1 MSPLALLRENP
12 GLRRLFAAQLPADFA
27 DWLDFVAIASLLAF
41 VWHAPPMA
49 FAWLAVAMG
58 VPYLVIGPV
67 AGLIVDRVPVRP
79 VLVLS
84 NLGRALV
91 TAAFLLAPDWP
102 VLVLLV
108 ALRAAVDS
116 AFTPAKQAALQALT
130 PVDDLIA
137 ANGLSHA
144 INQAS
149 KIAAPGL
156 GGVLLAV
163 VAPAWVFAGNAVVSL
178 VAAVLSYR
186 IGVVPRPE
194 DDTGPAP
201 FWASLGGGFAA
212 LRQSAPLTAAVA
224 LMAAGFFAMFF
235 YDTLIA
241 PVVRDIGFD
250 ETFLGLLLAAIGGGG
265 MVGALLLSGRY
276 GAAKPFAL
284 IGGAG
289 LVSGSLIV
297 GLGLAEVTGTALPA
311 GLVLAGGAVAGICSA
326 LTVVPVRAVIQRE
339 TPPALIARVVALSE
353 AANTLALLSAPFL
366 GAALAAAGS
375 SGHAFIAGG
384 GLALLIALAALVAHT
399 RLG

>member
-1 MSPLALLRENP
+1 MSPLALLRENR

-41 VWHAPPMA
+41 VWQAPPVA

-67 AGLIVDRVPVRP
+67 AGLIVDRVPIRP

-108 ALRAAVDS
+108 ALRAAVDT

-130 PVDDLIA
+130 PVDELIA

-163 VAPAWVFAGNAVVSL
+163 VAPAWVFAGNAAVSL
-178 VAAVLSYR
+178 VAAALSYR
-186 IGVVPRPE
+186 IGVVPRPK
-194 DDTGPAP
+194 DDTAPAP

-212 LRQSAPLTAAVA
+212 LRQSAPLFAAVA

-265 MVGALLLSGRY
+265 VVGALLLSGRH
-276 GAAKPFAL
+276 GAFKPFAL

-289 LVSGSLIV
+289 LVSGGMIV
-297 GLGLAEVTGTALPA
+297 GVGLAEVTGTALPA
-311 GLVLAGGAVAGICSA
+311 GLVLAGGVVAGVCSA

-339 TPPALIARVVALSE
+339 TPPGLIARVVALSE

-384 GLALLIALAALVAHT
+384 GLALLIALAALVAHA